1 MVETVA
7 QWFKLHLINYLID
20 KGKLK
25 EELCFFLI
33 NTTLL
38 HVEERSIIKLPYR

>member
-7 QWFKLHLINYLID
+7 QWFKFHLVDYLID

-38 HVEERSIIKLPYR
+38 HVEECGIIELSNC